1 MVARQSLGEHK
12 PAVTTWQPNQPC
24 RCSSSTTYRVPI
36 LQEFPTIPL
45 LVQKERQV
53 FCLLCCKGIITKL
66 ILMHCKRGQ
75 DVLPGISP
83 RTQVRVQPVG
93 TRNPEGHFQGC
104 CLDLRWAHS
113 RQMSWVA
120 MTWVM
125 HNKSV
130 SQRVYHL
137 NQSIFNTASERV
149 YSECSR
155 LKGLFVFFIK
165 WVNLSPPER
174 LLSCRVIKLSDFQ
187 VNAQWTKGCSTFT
200 YLNSARSINTQA
212 VETIFTIHN

>member
-1 MVARQSLGEHK
+1 MAPERLQDKAWVSPSQQSLHDSPISHVDAA
-12 PAVTTWQPNQPC
+12 PAQLTGYQSFRN
-24 RCSSSTTYRVPI
+24 
-36 LQEFPTIPL
+36 FPL
-45 LVQKERQV
+45 FLSLCKRKDKF

-83 RTQVRVQPVG
+83 RTQARVQPVG

-155 LKGLFVFFIK
+155 LKGLCFF
-165 WVNLSPPER
+165 
-174 LLSCRVIKLSDFQ
+174 
-187 VNAQWTKGCSTFT
+187 
-200 YLNSARSINTQA
+200 Y
-212 VETIFTIHN
+212 